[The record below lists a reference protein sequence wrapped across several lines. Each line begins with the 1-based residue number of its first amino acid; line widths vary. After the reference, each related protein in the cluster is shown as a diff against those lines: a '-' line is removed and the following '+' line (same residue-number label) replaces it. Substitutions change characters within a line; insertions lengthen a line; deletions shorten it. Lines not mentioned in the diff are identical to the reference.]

1 MQRYLN
7 VKGNL
12 YASLEENGVLQK
24 NEHEKDRLRITGCK
38 CHAIDET
45 VLNEAIQAGGSVLEI
60 TEKTA
65 SGERRVFQIPLTDI
79 PKHGKRV
86 TLAGISRWTV
96 PLAACQLLSGPE
108 EEWRVVDR
116 AELLRAENRREE
128 VNEIRHEQC
137 LMFPDEEKTFWKTRM
152 RFEA

>member
-1 MQRYLN
+1 MQTYHN
-7 VKGNL
+7 VKGNV
-12 YASLEENGVLQK
+12 YACLEENGVFQK
-24 NEHEKDRLRITGCK
+24 NEHEKDRLRITGGK
-38 CHAIDET
+38 CHAIDED
-45 VLNEAIQAGGSVLEI
+45 VLNEAIQAGGNILQI

-108 EEWRVVDR
+108 EEWRLIDR
-116 AELLRAENRREE
+116 AELLRAEIRNNQ
-128 VNEIRHEQC
+128 VQEIRHEQG
-137 LMFPDEEKTFWKTRM
+137 LLFSDEEKVFWRTRM